1 MKTLAIIT
9 GILTAILGIIAF
21 TMPLRV
27 FLGIGWILGA
37 LILING
43 VETVVGAFSGKKDIW
58 QCILGIIIAVGGGII
73 LFNTISRVMTDAI
86 LAYLAGII
94 IIAYGISAIVSG
106 FKGMKESKT
115 MGILAIIC
123 GVLSIIA
130 GCFSVMHP
138 VITMV
143 SLGYLIAFNVIMQ
156 GINMVVMAFAAGKM
170 KKATEE

>member
-1 MKTLAIIT
+1 
-9 GILTAILGIIAF
+9 
-21 TMPLRV
+21 
-27 FLGIGWILGA
+27 
-37 LILING
+37 
-43 VETVVGAFSGKKDIW
+43 
-58 QCILGIIIAVGGGII
+58 
-73 LFNTISRVMTDAI
+73 MTDAI

-106 FKGMKESKT
+106 FKGMKESET

-123 GVLSIIA
+123 GVLSIIS

-156 GINMVVMAFAAGKM
+156 GINKVVMAFAAGKM
-170 KKATEE
+170 KKAMEE